1 MNFGAQILIMAMA
14 CALAGCGP
22 GSPAYKPT
30 SHDPK
35 LEAVI
40 RAKPVKPIIDAL
52 AAYHLAKGSYPNSAT
67 VITDLAPYYPP
78 GTTLNLSSDH
88 YVGWSYEEGSYGTAP
103 PGLPGG
109 YNLTHQI
116 NHWQGLFY
124 NFDGIKGEWYFTRE
138 DKPAIPILLSP

>member
-1 MNFGAQILIMAMA
+1 MRICAHLLLVAIS

-30 SHDPK
+30 NHDPK

-40 RAKPVKPIIDAL
+40 RAKPVKPIIDAI
-52 AAYHLAKGSYPNSAT
+52 AAYHLAKGSYPNETT
-67 VITDLAPYYPP
+67 VITALAPYCPP
-78 GTTLNLSSDH
+78 GTMLNLSSDP

-116 NHWQGLFY
+116 NHGQGLFF
-124 NFDGIKGEWYFTRE
+124 NFDGIKGEWYFRQKA
-138 DKPAIPILLSP
+138 KPAIPILLSP